1 MGAFYNIE
9 SGNLPVMPRDMGK
22 NWHQDSVARQKGF
35 PYYHWLQTES
45 GVGEFFVGEQ
55 RFELRPGMAILI
67 APGVPHRYQSVSF
80 DQEWRINFATF
91 HGPIVNQLADYL
103 GDQTQIFLDVDQGR
117 KQAVIINRIFYMVQ
131 EGRGDSYQ
139 ISNLAY
145 EFFVKL
151 GLYQQVT
158 TKLSA
163 GDDYD
168 RYITPVIAYIN
179 EHIEKDIQISELS
192 DSLFISPQYLR
203 RLFHDYLGMAP
214 TQYILQA
221 RIKFAKGLL
230 LNKHNLKI
238 SEIAVQSGFA
248 DPRYFARIFKRE
260 MGMTPL
266 TYRKW
271 QK

>member
-9 SGNLPVMPRDMGK
+9 SENLPVMPRDMGK

-45 GVGEFFVGEQ
+45 GVGEFFVNDE
-55 RFELRPGMAILI
+55 RFELRPGMGILI
-67 APGVPHRYQSVSF
+67 APGVPHRYQSVSI

-103 GDQTQIFLDVDQGR
+103 GDQTQIFLDVQQGR
-117 KQAVIINRIFYMVQ
+117 KQAEIIDRIFYMVQ
-131 EGRGDSYQ
+131 EGRINSYQ

-145 EFFVKL
+145 EFFIKF
-151 GLYQQVT
+151 GLYQDFRA
-158 TKLSA
+158 KFSG

-168 RYITPVIAYIN
+168 RYIVPVTEYVGQHIA
-179 EHIEKDIQISELS
+179 EDIQISDLS

-214 TQYILQA
+214 TQYILQS

-238 SEIAVQSGFA
+238 SEIATQSGFS

-271 QK
+271 QS